1 MHACCWTRRGLSLM
15 LLGLAATIGL
25 SGCGGSSGSIAGKV
39 YYKGQLVKGG
49 NVQFVASDG
58 SARSSPIGEDGTYTI
73 DKMRL
78 GDAKI
83 SVDTSSFKPQK
94 GVFAYGSKPM
104 KPPPGQPE
112 GSGYKPPDTQELAK
126 RYVEIPEKYS
136 DPNKSGLTYTVKSGR
151 QDYDIK
157 ME

>member
-1 MHACCWTRRGLSLM
+1 MHACCWTRRRQALLLLSL
-15 LLGLAATIGL
+15 AASIGL
-25 SGCGGSSGSIAGKV
+25 FGCGGSSGTVAGKV
-39 YYKGQLVKGG
+39 YYKGELVKGG

-58 SARSSPIGEDGTYTI
+58 SARSSAIAEDGTYTI
-73 DKMRL
+73 DKLHL
-78 GDAKI
+78 GEAKI

-94 GVFAYGSKPM
+94 GFYAYGSKPM

-126 RYVEIPEKYS
+126 RYVAIPEKYI
-136 DPNKSGLTYTVKSGR
+136 DPNKSGLKYTVKSGR

-157 ME
+157 MD